1 MRGIKKRIWV
11 SFGKTDKTD
20 TLYPCFAFLHIASIR
35 KVLISYLMVLLS
47 ILFVGCGVFCPP
59 TDYYQKTLDMEESA
73 KKSHQE
79 KPSIKS
85 GVASSKQTQTIK
97 VIRQPSDEPPIV
109 EVITKASQENTN
121 KEAKTEKSTDQN
133 GYTQNQ
139 QTIQESEN
147 PAGTQANILSNTT
160 NANTLIRTEAI
171 SVSPDVIKNALEN
184 AGVNVRSIELVNGR
198 IDGSK
203 NSIRVNFICE
213 STKIANDRFFTICS
227 VTYYLNKASNSID
240 IVVGIAE
247 DSQSNLLG
255 VLQSNI
261 EDITA
266 WMDNKITRAEWFSR
280 ITKKM
285 L

>member
-1 MRGIKKRIWV
+1 MQGIKNKVWV
-11 SFGKTDKTD
+11 SHKETNKTD
-20 TLYPCFAFLHIASIR
+20 TLYPCFACLHIASIN
-35 KVLISYLMVLLS
+35 KVLISYLMALLS
-47 ILFVGCGVFCPP
+47 IFLVGCGVFGPP

-79 KPSIKS
+79 SPSNKS
-85 GVASSKQTQTIK
+85 GTNSSTQTVK

-121 KEAKTEKSTDQN
+121 KEATTGKSTDQSA
-133 GYTQNQ
+133 YTQNQ
-139 QTIQESEN
+139 QTTQESEN
-147 PAGTQANILSNTT
+147 LADSQTNSNILSRSEPI
-160 NANTLIRTEAI
+160 A
-171 SVSPDVIKNALEN
+171 VSPDVIKNALEN
-184 AGVNVRSIELVNGR
+184 AGVNVRSVELVNGR

-203 NSIRVNFICE
+203 NSVRVNFVCE
-213 STKIANDRFFTICS
+213 SEKIANDRFFTICS
-227 VTYYLNKASNSID
+227 VTYYLNKASKSID
-240 IVVGIAE
+240 VVVGIAE
-247 DSQSNLLG
+247 DSQSNLIG

-266 WMDNKITRAEWFSR
+266 WMDNKITRAEWFSK

>member
-1 MRGIKKRIWV
+1 MQGIKNKVWV
-11 SFGKTDKTD
+11 SFGKTDKSD
-20 TLYPCFAFLHIASIR
+20 TLYPCFAFLHIASIN
-35 KVLISYLMVLLS
+35 KVFIIYLMVLLS
-47 ILFVGCGVFCPP
+47 MLLFGCGVFGPP

-79 KPSIKS
+79 SPSSKS
-85 GVASSKQTQTIK
+85 SIASSTQTQTVK

-121 KEAKTEKSTDQN
+121 KTEKSSDQN
-133 GYTQNQ
+133 VYTQNQ
-139 QTIQESEN
+139 QTTQKSEN
-147 PAGTQANILSNTT
+147 LSGTQANISSNAT
-160 NANTLIRTEAI
+160 NTLNNSEPIA
-171 SVSPDVIKNALEN
+171 VSPDVIKNALEN
-184 AGVNVRSIELVNGR
+184 AGVNVRSVELVNGR

-203 NSIRVNFICE
+203 NSIRVNFVCE
-213 STKIANDRFFTICS
+213 SAKIANDRFFTICS
-227 VTYYLNKASNSID
+227 VTYYLNKTSKSID

-266 WMDNKITRAEWFSR
+266 WMDNKITRAEWFSK

>member
-20 TLYPCFAFLHIASIR
+20 TLYPCFAFLLMASIC

-85 GVASSKQTQTIK
+85 GVASSTQTVK

-109 EVITKASQENTN
+109 EVIKKASQENTN

-133 GYTQNQ
+133 VYTQNQ
-139 QTIQESEN
+139 QTIQGSEN
-147 PAGTQANILSNTT
+147 PAGTQANISSNTT
-160 NANTLIRTEAI
+160 NANTLIRTEPI

-184 AGVNVRSIELVNGR
+184 AGVNVRSIEFVNGR
-198 IDGSK
+198 IDGSN

-227 VTYYLNKASNSID
+227 VTYYLNKASKSID

-255 VLQSNI
+255 VLQSNV